1 MTPIR
6 KRTPDLSIPM
16 VDISEALSLL
26 RYGFA
31 NRHNRVIYKPEKR
44 NIAKGVLF
52 CPG

>member
-1 MTPIR
+1 
-6 KRTPDLSIPM
+6 M